1 MSKQYYAVLDQG
13 TSSCRTVIYDQNFQI
28 VGKQSI
34 LLTQSYPETGW
45 VEHDP
50 LEIWNATRSTL
61 QQALVSLNIT
71 GKDLV
76 SIGITNQRETIVAWN
91 KKTGLP
97 IYNAIVWQD
106 NRTNSYCEKMKDQY
120 QQMIYDK
127 TGLVIAPYFSATKIK
142 WILDNVPVAREL
154 IKTNDLMIGT
164 IDTWL
169 LYKLTDSQV
178 FATDYTNASRTMLFN
193 IHTKEWDQDLLD
205 LFGIPKETLAEVHPS
220 SYLYGHTY
228 ESFLSK
234 SQEARVPI
242 TALAGDQQ
250 SSLFG
255 NLCLHEG
262 EAKATFGTGCF
273 ILMNIGKKFQAD
285 SCGLIISLGCGNR
298 DENSNY
304 ILEGSVFNSG
314 NVANWLQNNLKIIYD
329 PRELQF
335 YCDITKDKK
344 PSKELFFVPA
354 LGGLGAPYWN
364 LEAQGTIVGLSAKT
378 RREDIVKASLEGIGY
393 QVNDVFSTIHK
404 LGINLKK
411 LYCDGGLSQS
421 NYLMQFTSN
430 MLQAK
435 LMTNQNFETTSLGCA
450 YLSAWTLDP
459 NLIQRLKNDVKQE
472 FNPELTPDE
481 AQAYYKKW
489 QKAVKLAI
497 EWTQND

>member
-13 TSSCRTVIYDQNFQI
+13 TSSCRTVIYDKNFQI
-28 VGKQSI
+28 VAKQSI

-45 VEHDP
+45 VEHEP

-71 GKDLV
+71 GKDLI
-76 SIGITNQRETIVAWN
+76 SIGITNQRETIVVWN

-106 NRTNSYCEKMKDQY
+106 NRTNDYCESLKQDY

-127 TGLVIAPYFSATKIK
+127 TGLVVTPYFSATKIK
-142 WILDNVPVAREL
+142 WILDNVPAAKEL
-154 IKTNDLMIGT
+154 MKTNDLMIGT

-169 LYKLTDSQV
+169 LYKLTDSKV

-193 IHTKEWDQDLLD
+193 IHTKDWDQDLLD
-205 LFGIPKETLAEVHPS
+205 LFGIPRSALAEVHPS
-220 SYLYGHTY
+220 SYFYGYTY
-228 ESFLSK
+228 GSFLAK
-234 SQEARVPI
+234 SQEANVPI

-255 NLCLHEG
+255 NLCLNEG
-262 EAKATFGTGCF
+262 QAKATFGTGCF
-273 ILMNIGKKFQAD
+273 ILMNIGKKFQQD
-285 SCGLIISLGCGNR
+285 CCGLIISLGCGN
-298 DENSNY
+298 DDASTSY

-314 NVANWLQNNLKIIYD
+314 NVSNWLQNNLKIIYD

-335 YCDITKDKK
+335 YCDITKDSK

-364 LEAQGTIVGLSAKT
+364 LETQGTIVGISAKT

-393 QVNDVFSTIHK
+393 QVTDVLTTMTK
-404 LGINLKK
+404 LGINLVS
-411 LYCDGGLSQS
+411 LYCDGGLSQN

-435 LMTNQNFETTSLGCA
+435 LMTNKNFETTSLGCA
-450 YLSAWTLDP
+450 YLSAWTLEP
-459 NLIQRLKNDVKQE
+459 NLINKLKIEVNQE
-472 FNPELTPDE
+472 FNPQLTNQE
-481 AQAYYKKW
+481 VNYYSKKW
-489 QKAVKLAI
+489 QKAVALALD
-497 EWTQND
+497 WSNDD